1 MKEEKR
7 NSNIELLRIISMIL
21 IIAYHARNVS
31 FVASPATFLN
41 GGGGRQKVYLIF
53 TLLL

>member
-41 GGGGRQKVYLIF
+41 GGGVQKVYLIF

>member
-41 GGGGRQKVYLIF
+41 GGGQKVYLIF